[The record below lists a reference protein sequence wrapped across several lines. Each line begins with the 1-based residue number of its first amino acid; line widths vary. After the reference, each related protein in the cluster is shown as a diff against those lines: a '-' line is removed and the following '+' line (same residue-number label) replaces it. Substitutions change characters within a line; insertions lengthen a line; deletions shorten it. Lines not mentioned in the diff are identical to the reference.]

1 MTMREYVRGLRILIQ
16 MGELVT
22 RYELRLAMR
31 RALYN
36 PITREMK
43 VWTKYQNQELQLSV
57 LPTSSVMTQR
67 KQKNGLEFWLGYLG
81 FHT

>member
-43 VWTKYQNQELQLSV
+43 VWTKY
-57 LPTSSVMTQR
+57 
-67 KQKNGLEFWLGYLG
+67 
-81 FHT
+81 